1 MIDNRPTE
9 TERSQGNLGQNMAKQ
24 EKTSHEKLDHM
35 SGDQKSRAPDKQP
48 DKQKERKGQKKSR

>member
-1 MIDNRPTE
+1 MTDNRPTE

-35 SGDQKSRAPDKQP
+35 SGDQKSRAPDKQ
-48 DKQKERKGQKKSR
+48 KERKGQKESR